1 MNAILTMGAVTIA
14 ILLAMIAYDY
24 AKKSK
29 TAKQKDKQWPHP
41 CFNLLTSFLFLDDI
55 LTSFDDKIL
64 EYLKGGG

>member
-29 TAKQKDKQWPHP
+29 TTKQKEKR
-41 CFNLLTSFLFLDDI
+41 
-55 LTSFDDKIL
+55 
-64 EYLKGGG
+64 